1 MIPATSSPPGTQ
13 ILTSSSYPVPI
24 PELPELGDLASLNVT
39 PKLPRILVV
48 DDSRTVRK
56 AIVLALSRRYECVE
70 SDSTLDAFEKLKNGG
85 FSIVIADVII
95 PGLSGVELLRKVV
108 TEYPDISVIMVTGVD
123 KPQRALDAVRQGA
136 FDYLIKP
143 VDPYVLE
150 MTIDRALERQR
161 LLLSAKQY
169 KIDLEDRNA
178 ELAARKSELESLQV
192 QMVQNAKM
200 ASLGRLAAGVAHELN
215 NPVGFIYSNLDL
227 LQKDLGAVTKLL
239 SFYEGAQLP
248 ATVRDEAEAIK
259 SEVGAT
265 FAFEDSDALIRDC
278 MEGAERIAAI
288 VQNLRTF
295 SRLDEA
301 AVKRTNVHEGI
312 DSTVRL
318 LSRYFGAGK
327 IELIRNYGEIPPI
340 EAYAGQLNQVW
351 MNILANGAQALPPD
365 GGKVTI
371 TTTALADGVQV
382 EISDTGK
389 GIPPA
394 DLERVFEPFYTTKPC
409 GDGTGLGLSISF
421 GIVEKHRGSIRVRSA
436 VGVGTT
442 FTISLPIHLLRQP
455 QF

>member
-1 MIPATSSPPGTQ
+1 
-13 ILTSSSYPVPI
+13 
-24 PELPELGDLASLNVT
+24 
-39 PKLPRILVV
+39 
-48 DDSRTVRK
+48 
-56 AIVLALSRRYECVE
+56 
-70 SDSTLDAFEKLKNGG
+70 
-85 FSIVIADVII
+85 
-95 PGLSGVELLRKVV
+95 
-108 TEYPDISVIMVTGVD
+108 
-123 KPQRALDAVRQGA
+123 
-136 FDYLIKP
+136 
-143 VDPYVLE
+143 
-150 MTIDRALERQR
+150 
-161 LLLSAKQY
+161 
-169 KIDLEDRNA
+169 
-178 ELAARKSELESLQV
+178 
-192 QMVQNAKM
+192 
-200 ASLGRLAAGVAHELN
+200 
-215 NPVGFIYSNLDL
+215 
-227 LQKDLGAVTKLL
+227 
-239 SFYEGAQLP
+239 
-248 ATVRDEAEAIK
+248 
-259 SEVGAT
+259 
-265 FAFEDSDALIRDC
+265 

-327 IELIRNYGEIPPI
+327 IELVRNYGEIPAI

-371 TTTALADGVQV
+371 TTSALPEAVQV

-421 GIVEKHRGSIRVRSA
+421 GIVEKHKGSIRVRSA

-442 FTISLPIHLLRQP
+442 FTVSLPIDLPGHSQN
-455 QF
+455 